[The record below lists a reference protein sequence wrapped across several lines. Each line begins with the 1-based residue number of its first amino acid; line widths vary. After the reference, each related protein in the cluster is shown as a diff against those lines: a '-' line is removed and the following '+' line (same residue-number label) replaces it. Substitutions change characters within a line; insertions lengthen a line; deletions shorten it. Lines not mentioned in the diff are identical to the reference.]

1 MRVYQNYILEDFASL
16 MHAFKIFE
24 FEFIYKKMRPTYC
37 TFGVE
42 IDNEDGFSDG
52 DQGEIVIYFE
62 ESSLPSD
69 NSQWR
74 LGKNS

>member
-42 IDNEDGFSDG
+42 IDNEDDGFSDG
-52 DQGEIVIYFE
+52 D
-62 ESSLPSD
+62 
-69 NSQWR
+69 
-74 LGKNS
+74 